1 MFPMSM
7 LASVLWQQNLKF
19 SFHQQ
24 TVEFGPTHIFTQR
37 FVAVEKANKEIS
49 VILQT
54 NQLKR
59 GVANRGIEN
68 AFMLRPRLRV

>member
-1 MFPMSM
+1 M
-7 LASVLWQQNLKF
+7 
-19 SFHQQ
+19 
-24 TVEFGPTHIFTQR
+24 EFGPTHIFTQR

-59 GVANRGIEN
+59 GVANRRIEN